1 VVQLEAAEAETS
13 WGAGFPI
20 IYHLAD
26 VPEVR
31 AGMSSGSGPEM
42 TARINRR
49 RHDLLADLAA
59 VIR

>member
-13 WGAGFPI
+13 WGAGFPV

-31 AGMSSGSGPEM
+31 AGMSSGSGQ
-42 TARINRR
+42 ARGQK
-49 RHDLLADLAA
+49 
-59 VIR
+59 